1 MKINKILACLLA
13 SVMFAACSDDDT
25 SWNSGSAT
33 VSMEQEEIAVKE
45 NKGIFNVPVVV
56 EGTQNGPIQVTV
68 EVAETGTNAAKEDV
82 NYIVTSKTILIP
94 EDATSGNIEI
104 CTVDDN
110 DINDSR
116 TFTVSIVSANG
127 AQIGSTKTTAVELRD
142 NDAAFYEKLQ
152 GTWTMTTAEGDS
164 WKVSIVGYDE
174 GESGYD
180 KVLYITG
187 AMGYSWTAIP
197 VIYNFDMATQQG
209 SLTIPFGELFAEGVE
224 FTGIGS
230 CDVYTAGG
238 QNGQN
243 VTFNGSIAGSWNN
256 DFNEITFDESK
267 QLHLA
272 VCSPGGGEFYGYWD
286 YFSAIKLTR

>member
-1 MKINKILACLLA
+1 MKINKIFACLLA

-33 VSMEQEEIAVKE
+33 VSMGQEEVTLKE

-82 NYIVTSKTILIP
+82 NYIVTSKTIVIP

-104 CTVDDN
+104 SAVDDG
-110 DINDSR
+110 DINETR

-127 AQIGSTKTTAVELRD
+127 AQVGTAKTTTVALRD

-152 GTWTMTTAEGDS
+152 GAWTMTTTEGYS
-164 WKVSIVGYDE
+164 WKVNIVGYDE
-174 GESGYD
+174 GEAGYD
-180 KVLYITG
+180 EVLFITG
-187 AMGYSWTAIP
+187 AMGYPWTQIP

-209 SLTIPFGELFAEGVE
+209 SLAIPFGQLFAEGVE
-224 FTGIGS
+224 FTGIGA

-243 VTFNGSIAGSWNN
+243 VTFNGSIEGSWNS
-256 DFNEITFDESK
+256 DFNEIIFDESK

-272 VCSPGGGEFYGYWD
+272 VCSPGGGEYYGYWN
-286 YFSAIKLTR
+286 YFSAIKLSR

>member
-1 MKINKILACLLA
+1 MKINKIFACLLVSA
-13 SVMFAACSDDDT
+13 MFAACSDDDT

-33 VSMEQEEIAVKE
+33 VSMEQEEMTVKE

-68 EVAETGTNAAKEDV
+68 EVAETGTNAAKEDI

-104 CTVDDN
+104 STVDDG

-127 AQIGSTKTTAVELRD
+127 AQIGSNKTTAVELKD

-152 GTWTMTTAEGDS
+152 GAWTMTTAEGDN
-164 WKVSIVGYDE
+164 WKVNIVGYDE

-180 KVLYITG
+180 EVLYITG
-187 AMGYSWTAIP
+187 AMGYSWTTIP
-197 VIYNFDMATQQG
+197 VIYNFDMSTQQG
-209 SLTIPFGELFAEGVE
+209 SLSIPFGELFAENVG
-224 FTGIGS
+224 FSGLGN
-230 CDVYTAGG
+230 CDVYTGG
-238 QNGQN
+238 VNGNQM
-243 VTFNGSIAGSWNN
+243 VFSGSISGSWSE
-256 DFNEITFDESK
+256 DFKEITFEENK
-267 QLHLA
+267 PLYLFLA
-272 VCSPGGGEFYGYWD
+272 PTGTTEFNGYAWSN
-286 YFSAIKLTR
+286 FSNIKLSR